1 MIWNAFLLALR
12 EIRNNI
18 LRASLTTLGIV
29 IGVAAVILMVTLGTA
44 ATKKIT
50 GEFASLGNNLLAII
64 PGQQNGPP
72 TAVTPFDMSI
82 VEKIEREVPDL
93 SMVVPEL
100 AEQAVLVNGNHNH
113 NSQID
118 GTTNAYMDS
127 RDWGLVAGR
136 EFSPAE
142 LLAGKSVCIL
152 GETDRRELFGD
163 QMPIG
168 ARIRINKISCEVIG
182 VLEPKGVS
190 TFGQDMDELVLMPLK
205 AVQRKIAGNTEVNVI
220 RVLVD
225 RPENVEHVKDVIQ
238 RLMREAR
245 HIIPGQVD
253 DFDVEDLQQITQ
265 IVTTVTLVLTAFL
278 SAVAAVSLLVGGIG
292 IMNIMLVSVT
302 ERTREIGIRL
312 AIGARERDVLLQF
325 LIEAIVMSAFGGMLG
340 VIIGLGGSA
349 AITSALKLP
358 LVFQPG
364 IVIIAVGFAALVG
377 VGFGFFPARR
387 AARLDPIEALRHE

>member
-1 MIWNAFLLALR
+1 MIGNALLLALR

-29 IGVAAVILMVTLGTA
+29 IGVSAVILMVTLGNA
-44 ATKKIT
+44 ATLKVT
-50 GEFASLGNNLLAII
+50 GEFASLGNNLLAIV

-82 VEKIEREVPDL
+82 VDKIQREIPNL
-93 SMVVPEL
+93 AQVVPEL
-100 AEQAVLVNGNHNH
+100 AEQGVLVNGNHNH
-113 NSQID
+113 TSQID

-127 RDWGLVAGR
+127 RNWALVAGR

-168 ARIRINKISCEVIG
+168 QRIRINKITCEVIG
-182 VLEPKGVS
+182 ILDPKGVS

-225 RPENVEHVKDVIQ
+225 RPENIAHVKDLIQ
-238 RLMREAR
+238 RLMREVR

-253 DFDVEDLQQITQ
+253 DFSVEDLQEITQ
-265 IVTTVTLVLTAFL
+265 IVTAVTLVLTAFL

-325 LIEAIVMSAFGGMLG
+325 LIEAIVMSALGGLIG
-340 VIIGLGGSA
+340 VVVGLGGSA
-349 AITSALKLP
+349 AICAALKLP
-358 LVFQPG
+358 FVFQPA
-364 IVIIAVGFAALVG
+364 IVLVAVGFAAMVG
-377 VGFGFFPARR
+377 VGFGYFPARR
-387 AARLDPIEALRHE
+387 AARLDPIE

>member
-1 MIWNAFLLALR
+1 MIWNALLLALR
-12 EIRNNI
+12 EIRNNL
-18 LRASLTTLGIV
+18 LRAGLTTLGIV
-29 IGVAAVILMVTLGTA
+29 IGVSAVILMVTLGA
-44 ATKKIT
+44 GATEKIT
-50 GEFASLGNNLLAII
+50 DEFSSLGNNLLAIV
-64 PGQQNGPP
+64 PGQENGPP
-72 TAVTPFDMSI
+72 TAVTPFDMS
-82 VEKIEREVPDL
+82 VVDKIQREIPDL
-93 SMVVPEL
+93 AQVVPEL
-100 AEQAVLVNGNHNH
+100 AVQGVLVNGNHNH
-113 NSQID
+113 SSQID

-127 RDWGLVAGR
+127 RNWGLVAGR

-168 ARIRINKISCEVIG
+168 QRIRINKITCEIVG
-182 VLEPKGVS
+182 VLDPKGVS

-225 RPENVEHVKDVIQ
+225 RAENVPHVKDLIQ
-238 RLMREAR
+238 RLMREVR
-245 HIIPGQVD
+245 HILPGQVD
-253 DFDVEDLQQITQ
+253 DFSVEDLQQITQ
-265 IVTTVTLVLTAFL
+265 IVTTVTFVLTAFL

-312 AIGARERDVLLQF
+312 AIGARERDVLMQF
-325 LIEAIVMSAFGGMLG
+325 LIEAILMSAFGGVLG
-340 VIIGLGGSA
+340 VLIGLGGSA
-349 AITSALKLP
+349 AIAAALKLP
-358 LVFQPG
+358 FIFQPG
-364 IVIIAVGFAALVG
+364 IVVIAVGFSAVVG
-377 VGFGFFPARR
+377 VAFGYFPARR